1 MLQVLAIGFYVMP
14 GPIDVLRWVTMGAA
28 VIVTVVTGLD
38 YVVKAWRLWVDGRA
52 SRTADGR

>member
-1 MLQVLAIGFYVMP
+1 
-14 GPIDVLRWVTMGAA
+14 MGAA
-28 VIVTVVTGLD
+28 VLVTVVTGLD